1 MAAPLTYADLL
12 ATLKVSD
19 STGRNR
25 DILNVGVGVPLAAC
39 PPVLT
44 GSGVPG
50 TAVPADDPE
59 IHRP

>member
-1 MAAPLTYADLL
+1 MAAPFTHTDPSVEL
-12 ATLKVSD
+12 AILESI
-19 STGRNR
+19 GRNR

-50 TAVPADDPE
+50 TVVPADDPE